1 MQSETAEKPLG
12 VRLPTPLHQCLKDR
26 AIDNRRTLNAEILI
40 CIEESIKRQGEAA
53 ECERRRPR
61 TTLDTLLDDARTASI
76 NVSASVGLLGD
87 LFGEIGIARRD
98 SDIGR
103 LARALDVIRQEAEKI
118 GEILNEASNR
128 NCISAPA
135 EVPSTSTAS
144 HPRRRASDPQ

>member
-12 VRLPTPLHQCLKDR
+12 VLLPTPLHQCLEDR
-26 AIDNRRTLNAEILI
+26 AIDNRRTLNAEILV
-40 CIEESIKRQGEAA
+40 CIEESLKRQEEAA
-53 ECERRRPR
+53 ESKRKRPR

-87 LFGEIGIARRD
+87 LLGEVGIARRD

-118 GEILNEASNR
+118 EEILNEASNR
-128 NCISAPA
+128 SCTSTPA

-144 HPRRRASDPQ
+144 RLRRRASDPQ